1 MRGTAVRQNV
11 KLVQTITKVIKVF
24 YYASVVMLVLVACMA
39 LFTALGPDRYFTA
52 ERFANNKF
60 TFELNGLLRYRLD
73 PARLGEGGSLR
84 DVYSSIAL
92 AAAVYAVLFA
102 FILHRLGEVMDTVA
116 AENPFHRGNPKRIRD
131 IGLAVMAA
139 AFLIPAAN
147 SWVALRMVRSFA
159 LEDFSILYSPD
170 VVLAFTGLLL
180 LVLAAVF
187 DYGCYLQEEIDQT
200 V

>member
-24 YYASVVMLVLVACMA
+24 YYASVVMLVLVARMA

-84 DVYSSIAL
+84 DVYFSIAL

-102 FILHRLGEVMDTVA
+102 FILHRLGSD
-116 AENPFHRGNPKRIRD
+116 G
-131 IGLAVMAA
+131 
-139 AFLIPAAN
+139 
-147 SWVALRMVRSFA
+147 
-159 LEDFSILYSPD
+159 
-170 VVLAFTGLLL
+170 
-180 LVLAAVF
+180 
-187 DYGCYLQEEIDQT
+187 YGGC
-200 V
+200 